1 MRTKLGLLTLASVL
15 GLLTIALALVW
26 QQYSRSLE
34 QRQTQ
39 VQQAV
44 ETASGVLVW
53 AQQQEAQG
61 QLSRAQAQAMARNAI
76 ARMRYGDNEYFWIND
91 MQGTMVMHPI

>member
-1 MRTKLGLLTLASVL
+1 MNAWLNRRSMRTKLGLLTLASVL

-26 QQYSRSLE
+26 QQYTHSLE

-44 ETASGVLVW
+44 ETASGVLVC
-53 AQQQEAQG
+53 
-61 QLSRAQAQAMARNAI
+61 N
-76 ARMRYGDNEYFWIND
+76 
-91 MQGTMVMHPI
+91 